1 MNAPNEQRVQMVPVA
16 QIEGSGSA
24 ISWGAIFGGAVAA
37 AALSLV
43 LLALGVGLG
52 LSSISP
58 WSYQG
63 ASATT
68 LAAGTIIWLLFTA
81 LAASG
86 LGGYIAGR
94 LRRRWH
100 DVDGDE
106 AHFRDTA
113 HGFLTWA
120 IATLISAAVL
130 SSAAASMLGG
140 AVKAGAAVA
149 TGVGASA
156 VASVAPNADP
166 STSPVNY
173 FVDMMFRSGRAREA
187 NADMAGTLREAR
199 GILATSLAGEMAPGD
214 KAYLVQLVANRTG
227 LSDADAEQ
235 RVAQVTTAAKLA
247 ADAAAAKAKEAAE
260 TARKAGAY
268 TSLWVF
274 ISLLVG
280 AFYASLAATWGGKQR
295 DPQAYLRATA

>member
-1 MNAPNEQRVQMVPVA
+1 
-16 QIEGSGSA
+16 
-24 ISWGAIFGGAVAA
+24 
-37 AALSLV
+37 
-43 LLALGVGLG
+43 
-52 LSSISP
+52 
-58 WSYQG
+58 
-63 ASATT
+63 
-68 LAAGTIIWLLFTA
+68 
-81 LAASG
+81 
-86 LGGYIAGR
+86 
-94 LRRRWH
+94 
-100 DVDGDE
+100 
-106 AHFRDTA
+106 
-113 HGFLTWA
+113 
-120 IATLISAAVL
+120 
-130 SSAAASMLGG
+130 MLGG

-156 VASVAPNADP
+156 VASTATTAD
-166 STSPVNY
+166 TTASPVNY
-173 FVDMMFRSGRAREA
+173 FVDMMFRGGRARET
-187 NADMAGTLREAR
+187 NPDMTGTLREAR

-235 RVAQVTTAAKLA
+235 RVAQVSTAAKLA

-295 DPQAYLRATA
+295 DPQAYLRTA

>member
-1 MNAPNEQRVQMVPVA
+1 MNAPNEQRIQMLPIA
-16 QIEGSGSA
+16 QTQESGSA
-24 ISWGAIFGGAVAA
+24 ISWGAIFGGAAAA
-37 AALSLV
+37 AALSLI
-43 LLALGVGLG
+43 LLTLGVGLG
-52 LSSISP
+52 LSTISP

-68 LAAGTIIWLLFTA
+68 LAVGTILWLLFMA

-94 LRRRWH
+94 LRRQWH

-113 HGFLTWA
+113 HGFLAWA

-130 SSAAASMLGG
+130 SSTAAAILGG
-140 AVKAGAAVA
+140 AVKAGTTVA

-156 VASVAPNADP
+156 VASPATNAET
-166 STSPVNY
+166 SASPVNY
-173 FVDMMFRSGRAREA
+173 FADMLFRGARSREA
-187 NADMAGTLREAR
+187 NPDMTGTLREAR
-199 GILATSLAGEMAPGD
+199 GILATSLAGEMSPGD
-214 KAYLVQLVANRTG
+214 KAYLVQLVASRTG
-227 LSDADAEQ
+227 VSDAEAEQ
-235 RVAQVTTAAKLA
+235 RVTQVSTAAKLA

-280 AFYASLAATWGGKQR
+280 AFYASLAATWGGRQR
-295 DPQAYLRATA
+295 DPQAYLRHAT